1 MKKTFKILTLIAAIA
16 FASQAVFADGIDKFL
31 DKYEAF
37 IDKMEQAVKDKQY
50 SKIEEFK
57 KQHEKLMNEKDRV
70 QKSEGDFTVKQS
82 FRIAGLNTR
91 YGVAIGA
98 LGATKGT
105 KKAADAIG
113 DALEEDNS
121 DSKKKSDNKKG
132 KKA

>member
-1 MKKTFKILTLIAAIA
+1 MKKTFKILTLIAGIA
-16 FASQAVFADGIDKFL
+16 LASQSVFADGIDKFL

-70 QKSEGDFTVKQS
+70 QESEGDFTVKQS

-113 DALEEDNS
+113 DALEEDSS
-121 DSKKKSDNKKG
+121 DSKKKSDNKKD

>member
-1 MKKTFKILTLIAAIA
+1 MKKTFKILTLIAGIA
-16 FASQAVFADGIDKFL
+16 LASQSVFADGIDKFL

-70 QKSEGDFTVKQS
+70 QESEGDFTVKQS

-113 DALEEDNS
+113 EALEEDSS
-121 DSKKKSDNKKG
+121 DSKKKSDKEKS